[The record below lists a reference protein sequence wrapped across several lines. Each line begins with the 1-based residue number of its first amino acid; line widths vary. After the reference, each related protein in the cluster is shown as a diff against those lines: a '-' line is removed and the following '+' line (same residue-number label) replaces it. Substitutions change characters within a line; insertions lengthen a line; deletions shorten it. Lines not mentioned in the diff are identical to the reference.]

1 MSMSIPLQAKFF
13 FKGLWSPS
21 VDDVILS
28 TAIRMKSVRGWNG
41 KQVPAEVFF
50 EASHAVL
57 TKLGCKLTPDD
68 IKERMQFFELRYRT
82 FKAVVATYGVTWD
95 VKDHIIQAD
104 EAVWKKIFKPFA
116 AAYFHCDELDFSR
129 LAIVFG
135 MEDVKVE
142 DSPNVIVISDS
153 TEILSPRFV
162 HTITTPT
169 DPGEVNSP
177 LITVSGS
184 VRRKLFD
191 EEGDSRDR
199 ESNNGHLP
207 PYYSPPNGVK
217 LDSSLGKPK
226 LDDIVKQLTPPD
238 CSPNVYSSASWS
250 PFGGYRKH

>member
-1 MSMSIPLQAKFF
+1 
-13 FKGLWSPS
+13 
-21 VDDVILS
+21 
-28 TAIRMKSVRGWNG
+28 MKSVHGWNG

-50 EASHAVL
+50 EASHAVQ
-57 TKLGCKLTPDD
+57 TKLGCQLTPDD

-82 FKAVVATYGVTWD
+82 FKAMVATYRVTWE
-95 VKDHIIQAD
+95 VKDHFIQAD
-104 EAVWKKIFKPFA
+104 EAVWKKIFKHHPFA

-142 DSPNVIVISDS
+142 EVTNVIVISDS
-153 TEILSPRFV
+153 TEILPLLFV
-162 HTITTPT
+162 PTITTPT
-169 DPGEVNSP
+169 DPDEVNSP
-177 LITVSGS
+177 LITVIGS

-207 PYYSPPNGVK
+207 PYYSHPTSVK
-217 LDSSLGKPK
+217 LDSKLGNPK
-226 LDDIVKQLTPPD
+226 LGNLVKQLTPPA
-238 CSPNVYSSASWS
+238 CSPNAYSSASWS